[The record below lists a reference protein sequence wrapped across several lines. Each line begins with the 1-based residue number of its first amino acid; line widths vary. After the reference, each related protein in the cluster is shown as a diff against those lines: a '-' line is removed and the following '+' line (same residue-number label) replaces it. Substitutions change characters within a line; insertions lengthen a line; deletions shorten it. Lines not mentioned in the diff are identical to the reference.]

1 MNETAPPLMPPPLM
15 PPSLTPPPLAP
26 SLPAPAMSPGL
37 PRRDRARRA
46 SLDRL
51 LWRALPATPALAL
64 LLVWGVYWHIE
75 HPPPSVIP
83 AISDVVATFWES
95 LLSGGLLAD
104 TLASLARLLGGAA
117 LGIATGVIAGFV
129 AGLHRPIASF
139 LNPLVTFFN
148 AISGIVWLPLVIG
161 FLGVGSAL
169 ATFLIW
175 NTVFFIVFQNTVLGV
190 QLVPE
195 VLELGV
201 QTLGASRWET
211 IRSVTLPGA
220 LPYILTGIRSGL
232 GFGWRALIA
241 AELVGAN
248 TGLGHL
254 IFSGAEYH
262 RADII
267 VAGCLTIG
275 VIALLMDRWLL
286 VPIEHRTVRR
296 WGLVTEAART

>member
-1 MNETAPPLMPPPLM
+1 M
-15 PPSLTPPPLAP
+15 
-26 SLPAPAMSPGL
+26 
-37 PRRDRARRA
+37 
-46 SLDRL
+46 
-51 LWRALPATPALAL
+51 TPALEKRIWRVLPA
-64 LLVWGVYWHIE
+64 VPAVVVVVAWAIYWQIE
-75 HPPPSVIP
+75 RPPPSIIP
-83 AISDVVATFWES
+83 SVADVVVTLFEQT
-95 LLSGGLLAD
+95 LSGELLTDIA
-104 TLASLARLLGGAA
+104 ASVGRLLLGAA
-117 LGIATGVIAGFV
+117 FGIVTGVAAGFV
-129 AGLHRPIASF
+129 AGLHRPVSEF
-139 LNPLVTFFN
+139 LNPLVIFFN

-161 FLGVGSAL
+161 WLGVGSAL

-195 VLELGV
+195 VLEQGV
-201 QTLGASRWET
+201 RTLGAGRWET
-211 IRSVTLPGA
+211 IRSVTFPGA

-267 VAGCLTIG
+267 IGGCLTIG
-275 VIALLMDRWLL
+275 VIATAMDRWLL
-286 VPIEHRTVRR
+286 LPIERRTVRR
-296 WGLVTEAART
+296 WGLITDAQGGR

>member
-1 MNETAPPLMPPPLM
+1 MTLR
-15 PPSLTPPPLAP
+15 S
-26 SLPAPAMSPGL
+26 S
-37 PRRDRARRA
+37 
-46 SLDRL
+46 RL
-51 LWRALPATPALAL
+51 LWRALPATPAVIL
-64 LLVWGVYWHIE
+64 LIVWAVYWQIE

-83 AISDVVATFWES
+83 SVSAVIIAFWDVSW
-95 LLSGGLLAD
+95 SGAPWTD
-104 TLASLARLLGGAA
+104 IAASLARLLGGAA
-117 LGIATGVIAGFV
+117 LGIASGVIAGFI
-129 AGLHRPIASF
+129 AGLHRPIATF

-161 FLGVGSAL
+161 WLGVGTAL
-169 ATFLIW
+169 AMFLIW

-195 VLELGV
+195 VLEQSV
-201 QTLGASRWET
+201 RTLGAGRWET

-248 TGLGHL
+248 TGLGHM

-267 VAGCLTIG
+267 IAGCLTIG
-275 VIALLMDRWLL
+275 VIALAMDRWLL
-286 VPIEHRTVRR
+286 VPIERRTVLR
-296 WGLVTEAART
+296 WGLVTEARGA

>member
-1 MNETAPPLMPPPLM
+1 M
-15 PPSLTPPPLAP
+15 
-26 SLPAPAMSPGL
+26 G
-37 PRRDRARRA
+37 
-46 SLDRL
+46 RL
-51 LWRALPATPALAL
+51 LL
-64 LLVWGVYWHIE
+64 
-75 HPPPSVIP
+75 
-83 AISDVVATFWES
+83 
-95 LLSGGLLAD
+95 
-104 TLASLARLLGGAA
+104 GAA
-117 LGIATGVIAGFV
+117 FGIATGVAAGFV
-129 AGLHRPIASF
+129 TGLHRPVSEF
-139 LNPLVTFFN
+139 LNPLVIFFN

-161 FLGVGSAL
+161 WLGVGSAL

-195 VLELGV
+195 VLEQGV
-201 QTLGASRWET
+201 RTLGAGRWET

-267 VAGCLTIG
+267 IGGCLTIG
-275 VIALLMDRWLL
+275 VIATAMDRWLL
-286 VPIEHRTVRR
+286 LPIERRTVRR
-296 WGLVTEAART
+296 WGMITDAQGR